1 MMWEVLEGGP
11 AAPVSARI
19 PEYLSV
25 VLVSKGAPVEYGRL
39 NTIWEKDTAEPEV
52 NGFPHFTNAKGSLH
66 LFRTLE
72 GLWEI
77 APELDAGTGAFA
89 VARTSACHPNTIKP
103 GEWKLPEAG
112 GWAAAEGFMVTTEG
126 PNTEDHPFDV
136 QRDLGADFFLRVPR
150 HWQRIVWY
158 RDPSTGEA
166 MHSGAKV
173 AGAAKKPGKRYCP
186 LCKHSYSAN
195 NFVSQH
201 VRKMHTPPAPTA
213 PTLTPDSDRGVILSW
228 SIEGWGAAAAPCSYA
243 VQFSVDGGASWSTGV
258 EDTLS
263 EARREH
269 IISLSPE
276 HTYNFRVAA
285 HSIAAL
291 GPYSEA
297 SEPISGNQIPS
308 GISSQA
314 SSPHRPWPQANP
326 SGVAAAFQSLS

>member
-1 MMWEVLEGGP
+1 MAAFTKNLLPMMWEVLEGGP

-126 PNTEDHPFDV
+126 PNTEDV
-136 QRDLGADFFLRVPR
+136 RERA
-150 HWQRIVWY
+150 
-158 RDPSTGEA
+158 EA
-166 MHSGAKV
+166 
-173 AGAAKKPGKRYCP
+173 CLLNP
-186 LCKHSYSAN
+186 LA
-195 NFVSQH
+195 
-201 VRKMHTPPAPTA
+201 
-213 PTLTPDSDRGVILSW
+213 
-228 SIEGWGAAAAPCSYA
+228 
-243 VQFSVDGGASWSTGV
+243 
-258 EDTLS
+258 
-263 EARREH
+263 
-269 IISLSPE
+269 
-276 HTYNFRVAA
+276 
-285 HSIAAL
+285 SIA
-291 GPYSEA
+291 
-297 SEPISGNQIPS
+297 
-308 GISSQA
+308 
-314 SSPHRPWPQANP
+314 
-326 SGVAAAFQSLS
+326 